1 MNWIPKDEKPSD
13 WYCTD
18 LVISSFI
25 TQVLKVYISS
35 GQKSVQVDTSAT
47 QRLED
52 VQELLD
58 FNKEV
63 QLEYL
68 GTGWVDGE
76 ICGSIAFTCKCS
88 DLSDLLLF
96 EVRLKPSAT
105 ESLSVLIV
113 IMVHLSIPLITTR
126 VLAWVGVFESVEVPQ
141 DGKRTYSLP
150 NPW

>member
-1 MNWIPKDEKPSD
+1 M
-13 WYCTD
+13 
-18 LVISSFI
+18 
-25 TQVLKVYISS
+25 
-35 GQKSVQVDTSAT
+35 
-47 QRLED
+47 
-52 VQELLD
+52 QELLD

-76 ICGSIAFTCKCS
+76 ICGSIAFTCS

-96 EVRLKPSAT
+96 EVRLKPNAT

-141 DGKRTYSLP
+141 DGKRTYASLP